1 MWKGLWSVS
10 VFESFFVTRL
20 TKGALAVS
28 RACGLCLQQCSVSLA
43 YLFILTSDDSG
54 VLAML
59 SWLQSLE
66 LSLIDKA
73 KQEFK
78 LFKSIMCL
86 GFHLGCLPR

>member
-43 YLFILTSDDSG
+43 SLFILTFDDSG
-54 VLAML
+54 VLAIL
-59 SWLQSLE
+59 SWL
-66 LSLIDKA
+66 
-73 KQEFK
+73 
-78 LFKSIMCL
+78 
-86 GFHLGCLPR
+86 